1 MHTAQNA
8 PPLTPPTH
16 PTTTHEF
23 IGAYFQCDQIWR
35 NFAIL
40 ATFYCCWRIKKDGIR
55 Q

>member
-23 IGAYFQCDQIWR
+23 IGAYFIQILPLGD
-35 NFAIL
+35 L
-40 ATFYCCWRIKKDGIR
+40 AFPRMIQMR
-55 Q
+55 F